1 VQFGVSY
8 FGVRNP
14 QHFQRDLEEIARLG
28 FTSIIFTFSEED
40 HRFYQG
46 SLTEFVRRTHQ
57 QGLKAFVD
65 PWGVCGVFGG
75 EAFSERGAWDL
86 EGQQRRSDGRPLP
99 LLCPNSVELRMYLQ
113 RWITTVAEVLQADAI
128 FWDEPHFYI
137 PLGESRTQGLWSC
150 WCTRCQE
157 HFRIR
162 YGQSLPP
169 TETVEVR
176 QDKQAAVAQLIS
188 DVTAMAAGQG
198 LHNIVCILPE
208 HDDLEGLQTKC
219 DLFAANPH
227 LDILAT
233 DPYPLW
239 HRRDIATTQ
248 VFCAALLQACQR
260 HHKAAQMWIQGFR
273 VPAGQEHLLGEEMR
287 LMAKCGIDDI
297 AIWSYLATG
306 YMSSHTCAD
315 ATCVWEVFTQTMQA
329 LR

>member
-1 VQFGVSY
+1 
-8 FGVRNP
+8 VR
-14 QHFQRDLEEIARLG
+14 
-28 FTSIIFTFSEED
+28 T
-40 HRFYQG
+40 
-46 SLTEFVRRTHQ
+46 
-57 QGLKAFVD
+57 
-65 PWGVCGVFGG
+65 
-75 EAFSERGAWDL
+75 
-86 EGQQRRSDGRPLP
+86 
-99 LLCPNSVELRMYLQ
+99 YLQ

-150 WCTRCQE
+150 CCRRCQE
-157 HFRIR
+157 LFRVR
-162 YGQSLPP
+162 YGQPLPP
-169 TETVEVR
+169 TETAEVR
-176 QDKQAAVAQLIS
+176 QCKQTAIAQLIS

-198 LHNIVCILPE
+198 LQNIVCILPE
-208 HDDLEGLQTKC
+208 HDDSEGLQAKC

-287 LMAKCGIDDI
+287 LMARCGIDDI

-315 ATCVWEVFTQTMQA
+315 APRVWEVFTQTMQA